1 MFELEWF
8 ASAVQ
13 RNVYEC
19 AFLLFVGTE
28 FFLLF
33 LSGKNSRGQKEK
45 SDRGS
50 KPVIIF
56 GFWLAL
62 FVGWIPFGHTL
73 PAPFYYIGTVLLFA
87 GTALRCWAVWTLGRF
102 FTLSVQT
109 KEEQKLIEAGPYRLI
124 RHPAYTGSIMQLI
137 GFPLGLRSWPGLIAA
152 ALIAALIYGY
162 RIRTEEKALREH
174 FGEKYEEYSRRT
186 WRLFPF
192 LY

>member
-1 MFELEWF
+1 MFETEWF
-8 ASAVQ
+8 ASIAQ
-13 RNVYEC
+13 RNVFEC
-19 AFLLFVGTE
+19 AFLLFVATE
-28 FFLLF
+28 FAILF
-33 LSGKNSRGQKEK
+33 LSRRNSAGQKEK

-50 KPVIIF
+50 KPIIIF

-62 FVGWIPFGHTL
+62 FVSWIPYGHTL
-73 PAPFYYIGTVLLFA
+73 PAPFYFIGTAMLLL
-87 GTALRCWAVWTLGRF
+87 GTALRCWAVWTLRNF

-109 KEEQKLIEAGPYRLI
+109 KGEQKLVQTGPYRVI
-124 RHPAYTGSIMQLI
+124 RHPAYTASIMQLI
-137 GFPLGLRSWPGLIAA
+137 GFPLGLRSWTGLIVSVI
-152 ALIAALIYGY
+152 IAALVYGY

>member
-1 MFELEWF
+1 MFEAEWF
-8 ASAVQ
+8 ASIVQ
-13 RNVYEC
+13 RNVFEC
-19 AFLLFVGTE
+19 AFLLFVATE
-28 FFLLF
+28 FAILF
-33 LSGKNSRGQKEK
+33 LSHRNSAGQKEK

-62 FVGWIPFGHTL
+62 FVSWIPFGHTL
-73 PAPFYYIGTVLLFA
+73 PAPFYYA
-87 GTALRCWAVWTLGRF
+87 GTALLFLGTALRVWAVWTLRNF

-109 KEEQKLIEAGPYRLI
+109 KGEQKLVETGPYRVI
-124 RHPAYTGSIMQLI
+124 RHPAYTASIMQLI
-137 GFPLGLRSWPGLIAA
+137 GFPLGLRSWPGFITAA
-152 ALIAALIYGY
+152 VIAALVYGY

-174 FGEKYEEYSRRT
+174 FGMEYEEYSKRT